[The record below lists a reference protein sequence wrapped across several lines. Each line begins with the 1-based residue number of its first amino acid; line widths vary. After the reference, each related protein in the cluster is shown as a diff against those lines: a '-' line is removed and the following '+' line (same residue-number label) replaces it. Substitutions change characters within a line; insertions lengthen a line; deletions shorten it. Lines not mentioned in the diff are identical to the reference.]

1 MEINSYKNIQES
13 INETWHYVTQKYNTI
28 YDLLVDIKGFQ
39 KTITMKSLLECALS
53 PRLQQ

>member
-39 KTITMKSLLECALS
+39 KTITMESLLECALS